1 MSYAYL
7 PSLDQFSVEEIRCEL
22 LKCLA
27 GLTAAPG
34 ETLYT
39 AAWGCGTFGGHLELK
54 LLIQLL
60 AFGLTVKSK
69 MMFEKDYCL
78 RFSSVDGNGPKLLAA
93 LSDRGVTTYGRLW
106 EVLMS
111 YSSLSREERQNIS
124 LFDAIFITSMR
135 DD

>member
-1 MSYAYL
+1 
-7 PSLDQFSVEEIRCEL
+7 
-22 LKCLA
+22 
-27 GLTAAPG
+27 
-34 ETLYT
+34 
-39 AAWGCGTFGGHLELK
+39 
-54 LLIQLL
+54 
-60 AFGLTVKSK
+60 

-93 LSDRGVTTYGRLW
+93 LSDRGVTTCGRLW

-124 LFDAIFITSMR
+124 LLDAIFSTTSMR